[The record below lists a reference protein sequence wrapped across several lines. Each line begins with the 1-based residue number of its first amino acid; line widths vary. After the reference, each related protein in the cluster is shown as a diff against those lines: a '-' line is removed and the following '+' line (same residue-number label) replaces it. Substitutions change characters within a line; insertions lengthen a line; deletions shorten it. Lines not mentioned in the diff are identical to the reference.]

1 MPAQRN
7 LARHLRGDVLRDH
20 IVILHVPHSSP
31 VVPYTHEALENSH
44 MISFS
49 SLLATVAALLLFA
62 PTPGHAL
69 APSSVT
75 RLDRPLPTA
84 QPYALA
90 ASVIFVGD
98 SLHDSDGDG
107 LSDEDERTIYNTNP
121 NNADTD
127 GDGLSDG
134 DEINKYHTNPLQR
147 DSDFDTL
154 SDYDEVMIYKTDPLR
169 ADTDGDGRSDGQE
182 VLVDGTSPVT
192 ADSLKSGV
200 TAVKRRFDGNPCS
213 LDSLELFFP
222 AGGSSFDMINYP
234 ENIKKLD
241 AMLECM
247 RQCPSMIL
255 LIEGNASSDGKAS
268 NNQRL
273 SDRRAQQVYYYLTRA
288 GGLDASRIIRRN
300 GVGSRIPK
308 VSERGK
314 KKAGGL
320 AAARAE
326 NRRVV
331 IMVMKK
337 CAG

>member
-1 MPAQRN
+1 MD
-7 LARHLRGDVLRDH
+7 GGIIYV
-20 IVILHVPHSSP
+20 
-31 VVPYTHEALENSH
+31 HEDSIQMTSLY
-44 MISFS
+44 
-49 SLLATVAALLLFA
+49 SLLATIAFLLL
-62 PTPGHAL
+62 L
-69 APSSVT
+69 APSTGFATDAPTSNSREQ
-75 RLDRPLPTA
+75 RLPEVSRYTFG
-84 QPYALA
+84 
-90 ASVIFVGD
+90 ASIMFVGD
-98 SLHDSDGDG
+98 SLRDSDGDG
-107 LSDEDERTIYNTNP
+107 LADEDERTIYNTNP

-127 GDGLSDG
+127 GDALSDG

-154 SDYDEVMIYKTDPLR
+154 SDYDEVMTHKTDPLR
-169 ADTDGDGRSDGQE
+169 ADTDGDGRNDGQE
-182 VLVDGTSPVT
+182 VLVDGTNPAA
-192 ADSLKSGV
+192 ADSLKPGV

-234 ENIKKLD
+234 ENIQKLD

-247 RQCPSMIL
+247 RNCPGMIL
-255 LIEGNASSDGKAS
+255 LIEGNASSDGKPS

-288 GGLDASRIIRRN
+288 GGLDATRIIRRN

-308 VSERGK
+308 ISERGK

-320 AAARAE
+320 AAARAS

-337 CAG
+337 CGG